1 MVMAADNQTDSA
13 RLFFSLWP
21 TSEVRQ
27 QIVAAGE
34 QAIDAAGGKPI
45 PPENY
50 HITLAFVGDVPR
62 DTIPE
67 LIFAA
72 RSIRFPAFE
81 LQLDRTGYWPR
92 SQIAWLKP
100 SVTPS
105 PLAKLVAELWVAL
118 STLGITPD
126 EHSFAPHV
134 SLVRRVPGGLGRL
147 LDQTVVWPV
156 RDFVLVQS
164 ATQPSGSVYSL
175 LEHFPAGA

>member
-1 MVMAADNQTDSA
+1 MAMAADTQTDSE

-21 TSEVRQ
+21 TSKVRQ
-27 QIVAAGE
+27 QMVAASE
-34 QAIDAAGGKPI
+34 QAIEAAGGNPI

-50 HITLAFVGDVPR
+50 HITLAFLGNVPR

-67 LIFAA
+67 LIFVA
-72 RSIRFPAFE
+72 RGIRFPAFE
-81 LQLDRTGYWPR
+81 MQLDRTGYWPR

-100 SVTPS
+100 SATPS
-105 PLAKLVAELWVAL
+105 PLEKLVAELWVAL

-147 LDQTVVWPV
+147 LDQKVVWPV
-156 RDFVLVQS
+156 RDFALVQS
-164 ATQPSGSVYSL
+164 DAQPSGSVYSL
-175 LEHFPAGA
+175 LEHFPADA